1 MSKRHKVEE
10 GMKVTNEEGKI
21 TMKVDLTL
29 GEMKLRD
36 VLLREISK
44 VNELKAAL
52 EAQLADLD
60 ANAPSM
66 TVAETTTSAT

>member
-1 MSKRHKVEE
+1 MTKKHRVEE
-10 GMKVTNEEGKI
+10 GMKVTNEEGKV

-44 VNELKAAL
+44 VSELLAAL
-52 EAQLADLD
+52 EAQLAQLD
-60 ANAPSM
+60 APAQ
-66 TVAETTTSAT
+66 